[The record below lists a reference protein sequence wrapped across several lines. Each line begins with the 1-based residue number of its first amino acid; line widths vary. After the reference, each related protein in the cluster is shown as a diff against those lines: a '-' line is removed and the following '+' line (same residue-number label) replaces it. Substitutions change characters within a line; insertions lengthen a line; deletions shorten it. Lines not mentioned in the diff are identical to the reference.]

1 MIIGFI
7 IICVIIALIIA
18 GVQESNKQKQNNR
31 KVSKYAPTSKGEAVR
46 HISGL
51 PVAESTDLYVTV
63 KKSPLAQIFPRSNL
77 DIPGQEL

>member
-31 KVSKYAPTSKGEAVR
+31 KVSKYAPTSKGK
-46 HISGL
+46 L
-51 PVAESTDLYVTV
+51 
-63 KKSPLAQIFPRSNL
+63 
-77 DIPGQEL
+77 